1 MKQHSTLHWIFF
13 VLRRFNAADTKGRS
27 AITGVFS
34 MLGIAFGVTAL
45 IVILS
50 VMNGFQRSFID
61 TILQISSA
69 HIRLEGSEDQIACA
83 QQQAG
88 IDAFYRFAEAQ
99 TLIQGNYGRQYPA
112 LLRAVPAS
120 ILTDDAGFARTIHL
134 KEGRFALETP
144 ASIVLGYELA
154 KNLSVGTGNTISI
167 LALAGTANTDIFPE
181 NTELIITGLIK
192 TGYYAIDSSFA
203 FISNHTYQHLCGVS
217 DTVSAL
223 VKLKNPEYDRSYLAA
238 LQKAVPGIKAESWR
252 TYNHAFFGALRVEK
266 NTMFML
272 VFLIFIVVTVN
283 IYNGM
288 RRSIYER
295 REEISV
301 LVSIG
306 AHKRHVQLLFIANG
320 LSIGLIGAVLGLIL
334 GLLLSADINGVFIA
348 AEYTV
353 NTCIELITLVLQQ
366 TNPDHFAI
374 FSPQY
379 FYIDKVP
386 VRIFFGEVF
395 TVFVFG
401 VLSAASAAWI
411 AAKKILTLQPAE
423 VLRYE

>member
-1 MKQHSTLHWIFF
+1 MKQQYSFHWIFF

-34 MLGIAFGVTAL
+34 ILGIAFGVTAL

-61 TILQISSA
+61 TILQVSSA
-69 HIRLEGSEDQIACA
+69 HIRLEGTEEQIARA
-83 QQQAG
+83 RQQQGA
-88 IDAFYRFAEAQ
+88 DAFYRFAESQ
-99 TLIQGNYGRQYPA
+99 TLMQGKYGRQHPA
-112 LLRAVPAS
+112 LLRAVPVS
-120 ILTDDAGFARTIHL
+120 ILTDDTGFARTIQV
-134 KEGRFALETP
+134 KEGRFNIETP

-154 KNLSVGTGNTISI
+154 KNISVGTGDTISI
-167 LALAGTANTDIFPE
+167 LALAGTADTDIFPE
-181 NTELIITGLIK
+181 NTELIVTGLIK

-203 FISNHTYQHLCGVS
+203 FISSSTYQQLCGAS
-217 DTVSAL
+217 NTVSAL
-223 VKLKNPEYDRSYLAA
+223 VKLKNPEHDRLYLTA
-238 LQKAVPGIKAESWR
+238 LKNEIPDITAESWR

-306 AHKRHVQLLFIANG
+306 ANKRHVQLLFIANG
-320 LSIGLIGAVLGLIL
+320 LSIGLLGAFLGLVL

-353 NTCIELITLVLQQ
+353 NTCIELITLLLQQ
-366 TNPDHFAI
+366 TNADHFAI

-386 VRIFFGEVF
+386 VRIFFGEVL